1 MYKEVINNYRDMI
14 DSLNIL
20 KLQGYLERFNDGEKY
35 LEKLNNR
42 KNNWIVIDDIELKK
56 NTDYIIEHL

>member
-56 NTDYIIEHL
+56 DTDYIIEHL

>member
-20 KLQGYLERFNDGEKY
+20 KLQEYLERFNDGEKY

-56 NTDYIIEHL
+56 DIDYIIEHL